1 MGNKIQEQVNMD
13 GVTDNYTDVDKSK
26 RKFSKAGMVAPVIM
40 TLASK
45 PVFAV
50 QGLSNMLSTH
60 GSATCRGD
68 DFVGGMDPTFWADKT
83 HIDDWKTA
91 GFIYGPAGSA
101 GSGGTV
107 DLRFSSTRS
116 LSQILNSQG
125 GTAPS
130 PETLNLIAG
139 LLNASY
145 YANPLVT
152 ENYFMTV
159 TQYDEQYI
167 SFNPALGSSLGNL
180 IASFYGVGTESCTP

>member
-1 MGNKIQEQVNMD
+1 MGDKSQKQVD
-13 GVTDNYTDVDKSK
+13 IDDVIDSHTDVDKSK

-68 DFVGGMDPTFWADKT
+68 DFFGGMGPTFWAHKDSSGAWT
-83 HIDDWKTA
+83 TA
-91 GFIYGPAGSA
+91 GFTYGT
-101 GSGGTV
+101 GSGGSV
-107 DLRFSSTRS
+107 DVRFNDTRT
-116 LSQILNSQG
+116 LSKILKDEG
-125 GTAPS
+125 TTAPFT
-130 PETLNLIAG
+130 ETSNLIAG

-159 TQYDEQYI
+159 TQYNEQYYN
-167 SFNPALGSSLGNL
+167 FNAALGSSLGDL
-180 IASFYGVGTESCTP
+180 IASFYGVGTGSCTTL

>member
-1 MGNKIQEQVNMD
+1 MGDKSQKQVD
-13 GVTDNYTDVDKSK
+13 IDDVIDSHTDTDVDKSK

-68 DFVGGMDPTFWADKT
+68 DFFGGMGPTFWAKKENSG
-83 HIDDWKTA
+83 DWETA
-91 GFIYGPAGSA
+91 GFKYGTAGA
-101 GSGGTV
+101 GGSV
-107 DLRFSSTRS
+107 DGRFSATKS
-116 LSQILNSQG
+116 LSQLLNDKSSS
-125 GTAPS
+125 APS
-130 PETLNLIAG
+130 IETLNLIAG

-152 ENYFMTV
+152 GNYFMTV
-159 TQYDEQYI
+159 TQYNEQYD
-167 SFNPALGSSLGNL
+167 SFNTALGSSLGDL
-180 IASFYGVGTESCTP
+180 ITSFYEFIPGSCETL